1 MDTKARLVDVARDYE
16 SGKMRMTFVVDD
28 KPEDL
33 DDLRKADIRLTARRW
48 RVQRSLSANA
58 YFWVLADKIALR
70 LAESS
75 ERIYEDLLR
84 SYGSLDV
91 REDGMVDELK
101 LLSEFD
107 VNLVKGHWRPYDSDE
122 HYTYY
127 LRLKGSSRYTT
138 TEMAHLIEGTI
149 SEAKQLGIETLP
161 PDELERMLNAWKP
174 KKSEAS

>member
-1 MDTKARLVDVARDYE
+1 MDTKAKLIDVSRDYE
-16 SGKMRMTFVVDD
+16 SGKMRLTFVVEE
-28 KPEDL
+28 KPDDL

-58 YFWVLADKIALR
+58 YFWVLCGKIALR

-84 SYGSLDV
+84 SYGTLDV
-91 REDGMVDELK
+91 RDDGMVDELR

-174 KKSEAS
+174 RSEVS